1 MELESNFFKLFDIPQ
16 QFFVNERELKK
27 RSRELLRRCHPDLYV
42 NASAQERRLAVQY
55 SAQVNQGYEVLL
67 DPIKRAQHLMSLAGI
82 ATDEQRTVGDT
93 GFLIEQMALR
103 EALEEARDADDLAAL
118 AELKQRVEQSF
129 IASQQSFAEAESS
142 DTQLF
147 AIAKMQFF
155 DKLKREL
162 ANAA

>member
-1 MELESNFFKLFDIPQ
+1 
-16 QFFVNERELKK
+16 
-27 RSRELLRRCHPDLYV
+27 
-42 NASAQERRLAVQY
+42 
-55 SAQVNQGYEVLL
+55 
-67 DPIKRAQHLMSLAGI
+67 MSLAGI

-162 ANAA
+162 ANAAWFDPA